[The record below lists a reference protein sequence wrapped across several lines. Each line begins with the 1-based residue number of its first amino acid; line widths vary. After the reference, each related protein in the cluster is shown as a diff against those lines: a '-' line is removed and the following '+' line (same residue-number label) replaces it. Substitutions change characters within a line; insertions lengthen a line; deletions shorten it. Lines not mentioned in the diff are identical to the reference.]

1 MQTNSACMKW
11 IRLTKP
17 VAAVQVYNLVQSKI
31 IKETLRYHP
40 QQQSARLNCNG
51 QQRLFFIEPQGFRT
65 THFVIKNEY
74 GFHEAGIHIGY
85 TSLKEESGIIE
96 YEQQKIQFT
105 FFHDKLV
112 SELVIYKQDGLKP
125 IAVCELQLDMD
136 EKEIP
141 LFTNKSFHGLYA
153 SLIWSLYWWL
163 ITDRDRVATEIF
175 SKAVPVAAN
184 SADLVH

>member
-1 MQTNSACMKW
+1 MKW

-17 VAAVQVYNLVQSKI
+17 AAEVQAYNLVQSKI

-51 QQRLFFIEPQGFRT
+51 QQRLFFIEPQGLRNT
-65 THFVIKNEY
+65 QFVIKNEY
-74 GFHEAGIHIGY
+74 GFYEAKIGVGY
-85 TSLKEESGIIE
+85 TSPKEESGVIE

-125 IAVCELQLDMD
+125 IAVCDLQMSMD

-141 LFTNKSFHGLYA
+141 LFVNKSVQGLYA
-153 SLIWSLYWWL
+153 SLTWSLYWWL
-163 ITDRDRVATEIF
+163 ITDADRTATESFAKTVI
-175 SKAVPVAAN
+175 VAAN
-184 SADLVH
+184 SPVLVN